1 MPGLNWCQLINFWCH
16 LINIWG
22 HVLLTIFQNTNTIAS
37 TNTNTHNLS
46 MTLPAHSSIIRIQMQ
61 SCPHY
66 PLQLEYRARE
76 YRRMQGINYEALN
89 ALSPTRPQLS
99 LFWQSPVCV
108 ICPQFGCSCFA
119 CNRKTRLEPQDTK
132 YMKEWQK
139 VFFLQKCI
147 GCYVQDLCKSGS
159 NGCNA
164 PRPASLSAQGSTTP
178 TTTSISLSR
187 HTPIFSAHFLL
198 SALEET
204 RIIFPIFIFSFCLSI
219 QKK

>member
-46 MTLPAHSSIIRIQMQ
+46 MTLPAHSSIIQIQMQ
-61 SCPHY
+61 SCPHH
-66 PLQLEYRARE
+66 PLQLKYRARE

-108 ICPQFGCSCFA
+108 VWTQFGCSCFA
-119 CNRKTRLEPQDTK
+119 CNRKTSLESQDTK

-139 VFFLQKCI
+139 VVAEMYWMFMYKIYAKVAAMDVMRQGLRLYQHRAAPHPQLPLYLYRATHQYSQHTFFWQLLKKRES
-147 GCYVQDLCKSGS
+147 YFPYSY
-159 NGCNA
+159 
-164 PRPASLSAQGSTTP
+164 
-178 TTTSISLSR
+178 
-187 HTPIFSAHFLL
+187 FLFVFRL
-198 SALEET
+198 
-204 RIIFPIFIFSFCLSI
+204 
-219 QKK
+219 KKK